1 MLLLSPVVRLRV
13 FYRLCSACTTTL
25 RRSHALPVAED
36 HDDVSLY
43 EKCYDVRMRVIPSAI
58 EVGLGLCW
66 GMLIIPG
73 CIKERT
79 AKGFV
84 CGDVRCT
91 LGMHAYFEL
100 LRNSPHCVS
109 NNTHEVLRNA
119 VLLSIPVTGL
129 IDILSAREIQHD

>member
-1 MLLLSPVVRLRV
+1 
-13 FYRLCSACTTTL
+13 
-25 RRSHALPVAED
+25 
-36 HDDVSLY
+36 
-43 EKCYDVRMRVIPSAI
+43 
-58 EVGLGLCW
+58 
-66 GMLIIPG
+66 MLIIPG

-119 VLLSIPVTGL
+119 VLLSIPVTGV
-129 IDILSAREIQHD
+129 IDILSAPRNPARLNLDVRRQREPHAFGCDA

>member
-1 MLLLSPVVRLRV
+1 MH
-13 FYRLCSACTTTL
+13 CQWQKTTTMYHCMRNAMAYGWGL
-25 RRSHALPVAED
+25 FPLP
-36 HDDVSLY
+36 
-43 EKCYDVRMRVIPSAI
+43 I